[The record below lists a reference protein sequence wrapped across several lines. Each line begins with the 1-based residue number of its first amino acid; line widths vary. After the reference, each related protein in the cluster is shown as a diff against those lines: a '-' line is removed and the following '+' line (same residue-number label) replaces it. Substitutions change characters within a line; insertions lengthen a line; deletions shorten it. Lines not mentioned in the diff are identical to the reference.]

1 MSDTISCQNFTGRSQ
16 AVPLGDFSQEPPEA
30 MTDPVQPSDGA
41 AKGRPY
47 RGEDQA
53 MRISRRRASLLEAGL
68 EVFGTQ
74 GYRATSVKALC
85 GQVGLTERYFYES
98 FANREALL
106 AAVFDMLAA
115 DLDATLRTELA
126 RRANDPPARI
136 RAVVTT
142 FFDFMREDP
151 RRARVMLLEILGVN
165 PDIDRRYQAAVRDL
179 ARLMEHPSLSLLPPG
194 RGNAAAGVR
203 VMSIGLV
210 GAMVQIAT
218 QWMLDG
224 FETPRRTVV
233 QNALRLF
240 EAVADAR

>member
-1 MSDTISCQNFTGRSQ
+1 
-16 AVPLGDFSQEPPEA
+16 
-30 MTDPVQPSDGA
+30 MTDPAQPAGGA
-41 AKGRPY
+41 TPGRPY
-47 RGEDQA
+47 RGENKA
-53 MRISRRRASLLEAGL
+53 SRISRRRASLLEAGL
-68 EVFGTQ
+68 EVFGTK
-74 GYRATSVKALC
+74 GYRATSVKELC

-115 DLDATLRTELA
+115 DLDAALRTALE
-126 RRANDPPARI
+126 RRRGDASTRVE
-136 RAVVTT
+136 AVVTT

-165 PDIDRRYQAAVRDL
+165 PDVDRRYQAAVRDL
-179 ARLMEHPSLSLLPPG
+179 ARLMEHPSLSLLPAA
-194 RGNAAAGVR
+194 RGSAAAGVR

-233 QNALRLF
+233 HNALRLF
-240 EAVADAR
+240 EAVATANG